1 MIMRQRKTT
10 TVKFSIEDNKIDG
23 VERDSVTMLLKPRET
38 EALRK
43 MKSSVLFESAGIAVW
58 CLAYASAH
66 HRRKLKRF
74 WKKGYNVTTDLK

>member
-23 VERDSVTMLLKPRET
+23 VERDSVIMMLKPRET
-38 EALRK
+38 EALRRI
-43 MKSSVLFESAGIAVW
+43 KSSVLFESSGIAVW

-74 WKKGYNVTTDLK
+74 WKRGYNMTVDLN